1 MGPLSTVDR
10 CEFAAVIPH
19 SASTTDSGRRQHRV
33 GDSMVIRQ
41 QFSFNKVRQVLGSL
55 LEQDL
60 HAKRV
65 DSLCNATLGVLHNA
79 SLAVCTIGQGLA
91 AARNLKP
98 KHAIKQVDRLLSNP
112 AIDVDAIL
120 VRWVPFIIGAR
131 PSIVVALDWTDFDAD
146 NQATIMVALISD
158 HGRSTPL
165 VWLTVDKDTL
175 KDHRNLYEH
184 RVLVR
189 LAELLPAGIKV
200 CVVADRGFGDQKLYK
215 ILTEELYFDY
225 VIRFRGNISVTAT
238 SGETRTA
245 AAWVRAGGGARMLR
259 GAAVT
264 ADRYPVGTAVC
275 VQDPAMKQA
284 WCLAASSTDASAK
297 QLTGFYG
304 RRWGIECGLRDS
316 KDLRFGMGL
325 GTVHVKSPERR
336 DRLWLINAF
345 AVVLLTLLG
354 AAGEALGYDRML
366 KTNTV
371 KRRVHSLFRQGCLLY
386 DLIPNMSENRLG
398 PLMQRFSLML
408 QQQPLFADVF
418 GPV

>member
-1 MGPLSTVDR
+1 
-10 CEFAAVIPH
+10 
-19 SASTTDSGRRQHRV
+19 
-33 GDSMVIRQ
+33 MVIRQ
-41 QFSFNKVRQVLGSL
+41 RFTFQGVRDVLGSL

-65 DSLCNATLGVLHNA
+65 DALCNATLGVMHSA

-91 AARNLKP
+91 VARSLKL
-98 KHAIKQVDRLLSNP
+98 KHAVKQVDRLLSNP
-112 AIDVDAIL
+112 AINVDEIL
-120 VRWVPFIIGAR
+120 VRWVPYIIGER
-131 PSIVVALDWTDFDAD
+131 SSIVVAMDWTDFDAD
-146 NQATIMVALISD
+146 NQATIMLALISD

-165 VWLTVDKDTL
+165 VWLTVDKSTL
-175 KDHRNLYEH
+175 KDRRNVYEY

-189 LAELLPAGIKV
+189 LAELLPAGIQV
-200 CVVADRGFGDQKLYK
+200 CIVADRGFGDQKLYQV
-215 ILTEELYFDY
+215 LTEELYFDY
-225 VIRFRGNISVTAT
+225 VIRFRGNIAVTAR
-238 SGETRTA
+238 SGEIRTA
-245 AAWVRAGGGARMLR
+245 AAWVRPGGGARVLR

-264 ADRYPVGTAVC
+264 ADRYPVGTVVC

-297 QLTGFYG
+297 QLTSYYG
-304 RRWGIECGLRDS
+304 RRWSIECGLRDT
-316 KDLRFGMGL
+316 KDLRFGMGM
-325 GTVHVKSPERR
+325 GTMHVKSPERR

-366 KTNTV
+366 KTNTT
-371 KRRVHSLFRQGCLLY
+371 KRRVHSLFRQGCMLY
-386 DLIPNMSENRLG
+386 ELMPTMRKQWLG

-408 QQQPLFADVF
+408 HDQPLFKEVF